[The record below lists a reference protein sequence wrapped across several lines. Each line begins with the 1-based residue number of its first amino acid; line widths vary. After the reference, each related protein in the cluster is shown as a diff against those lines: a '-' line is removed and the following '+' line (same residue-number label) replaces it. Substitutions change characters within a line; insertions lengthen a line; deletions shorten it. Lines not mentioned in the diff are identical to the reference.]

1 MTAPGFW
8 DNQETAQEEVE
19 DLKTLNQTLKPLEEI
34 VQTGEDLEGLI
45 ELCEPGRD
53 MNIF

>member
-19 DLKTLNQTLKPLEEI
+19 DLKTLNQTLKPLERSSRRARTSRKGPDAGATIRE
-34 VQTGEDLEGLI
+34 
-45 ELCEPGRD
+45 
-53 MNIF
+53 